1 MNIYDKIRRMVGKET
16 YDEKMYKLLN
26 TERFNK
32 ERYETTDK
40 GEDMSLVKQSILGWW
55 KPRFLMDHRTQ
66 CAYEFMD
73 AGEELVTVTDEDID
87 WNSLEGLPAS
97 AIERAQNHDGHF
109 PTIIYGFKSGIA
121 EVMWQINPDG
131 RYYMDDDGFGMT
143 DDDEIALWG
152 KIDRTGKVVV
162 PFAYRQNR
170 E

>member
-26 TERFNK
+26 TERFNQ
-32 ERYETTDK
+32 EQYETTDK
-40 GEDMSLVKQSILGWW
+40 GEDMALVKQSILGWW
-55 KPRFLMDHRTQ
+55 KPRFLLDYRTQ

-73 AGEELVTVTDEDID
+73 AGEYLVTITDEDID
-87 WNSLEGLPAS
+87 WKSLEGLSGEVIA
-97 AIERAQNHDGHF
+97 RAQNHDGHF

>member
-26 TERFNK
+26 TERFNQ

-66 CAYEFMD
+66 SAYEFMD
-73 AGEELVTVTDEDID
+73 AGEYLVTVTDEDID
-87 WNSLEGLPAS
+87 WKSLEGLSGEIIA
-97 AIERAQNHDGHF
+97 RAQNHYGHF
-109 PTIIYGFKSGIA
+109 PTIIYGFKGGVA

-131 RYYMDDDGFGMT
+131 QYYTDDDGFGMT
-143 DDDEIALWG
+143 DDKEIALWG

-162 PFAYRQNR
+162 PFTYRKK
-170 E
+170 

>member
-26 TERFNK
+26 TERFNQ

-55 KPRFLMDHRTQ
+55 KPRFLLDYRTQ
-66 CAYEFMD
+66 CAYESMD
-73 AGEELVTVTDEDID
+73 AGEYLVTITDEDID
-87 WNSLEGLPAS
+87 WKSLEGLSGEVIA
-97 AIERAQNHDGHF
+97 RAQNHDGHF
-109 PTIIYGFKSGIA
+109 PTIIYGFKGGAA

-131 RYYMDDDGFGMT
+131 QYYTDDDGFGMT

-162 PFAYRQNR
+162 PFTYRQN
-170 E
+170 